1 MSITGGKRGI
11 IPNWIDENDWTATD
25 RIDWIHRIMA
35 FSSRDWSRTPET
47 HHSHKDP
54 EMWAIWILACIDTK
68 EEALET
74 WYSSCDDWNTPEE
87 E

>member
-1 MSITGGKRGI
+1 MSITGGKRGV
-11 IPNWIDENDWTATD
+11 IPNWINENDWSATD
-25 RIDWIHRIMA
+25 RLDWIHRIMA

-54 EMWAIWILACIDTK
+54 EMWAIWILACIDTW

-74 WYSSCDDWNTPEE
+74 WYASCDDWNTPED
-87 E
+87 